1 MRRLQRTSLL
11 LIVLLF
17 AGYACDLSSLDLTGQ
32 NPMATSLAQTL
43 LVILTASQAAVS
55 STPAAASATGSITS
69 TPAAGPS
76 STPIPTLS
84 LTATLTPPWTR
95 TAEPISTPT
104 PIVPSISVSV
114 PTNCREG
121 PGLPYDMVGA
131 LLVGEK
137 AQVLAVDPTR
147 MFWYIPNPNSPGDYC
162 WVWGQYA
169 TISGGT
175 YLLPVY
181 TPPPTP
187 TPTIT
192 ATPAPGFDVSF
203 EGLVSCASAWWLQ
216 FRIKNTGLITF
227 TSIGVTVKDI
237 ATDTSASA
245 ISEDF
250 FDQSECSTSTSRDQ
264 LLPGKSVTVSPV
276 QLGYDPG
283 GHKLKVTLTLCSESG
298 QNGLCTTETI
308 TFKP

>member
-147 MFWYIPNPNSPGDYC
+147 MFWYIPNPNSR
-162 WVWGQYA
+162 A
-169 TISGGT
+169 TIAGCGGS
-175 YLLPVY
+175 
-181 TPPPTP
+181 TPRSQAAPTCCP
-187 TPTIT
+187 CTLRRLRLHPRSPRRPRRGSTSRSK
-192 ATPAPGFDVSF
+192 AWSAVPAPGGCSF
-203 EGLVSCASAWWLQ
+203 EL
-216 FRIKNTGLITF
+216 RI
-227 TSIGVTVKDI
+227 
-237 ATDTSASA
+237 
-245 ISEDF
+245 
-250 FDQSECSTSTSRDQ
+250 
-264 LLPGKSVTVSPV
+264 PV
-276 QLGYDPG
+276 
-283 GHKLKVTLTLCSESG
+283 
-298 QNGLCTTETI
+298 
-308 TFKP
+308 